1 MSRLPPRR
9 TGLREGR
16 ARTGLQRGGGK
27 HLTDTQRAKR
37 HKKRPSGNFLVTY
50 ALTQHDITRNEL
62 GRFRPMPLNQ
72 ALKASQRMLKGA
84 YIQVTITKIK
94 P

>member
-1 MSRLPPRR
+1 MGKLPPRR
-9 TGLREGR
+9 TGLKSGR

-27 HLTDTQRAKR
+27 RLTQAQRSKR
-37 HKKRPSGNFLVTY
+37 HNETFLMTY

-62 GRFRPMPLNQ
+62 GRFRPMPLNM
-72 ALKASQRMLKGA
+72 ALKTAQKMLKGA

>member
-9 TGLREGR
+9 TGLRTGR

-27 HLTDTQRAKR
+27 RLTDTQRRKR
-37 HKKRPSGNFLVTY
+37 HNETFLVTY

-62 GRFRPMPLNQ
+62 GRFPPMPLSK
-72 ALKASQRMLKGA
+72 ALGIAQKMLKGA
-84 YIQVTITKIK
+84 YVQVTITKIK